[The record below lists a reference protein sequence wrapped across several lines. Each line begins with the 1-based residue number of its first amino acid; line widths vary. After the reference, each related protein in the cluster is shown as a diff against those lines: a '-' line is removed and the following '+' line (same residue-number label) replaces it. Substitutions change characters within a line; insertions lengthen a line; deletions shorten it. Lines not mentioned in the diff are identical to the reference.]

1 MQTLA
6 RRASPGP
13 RFRKGDQRRGSA
25 HRLRIQAATE
35 PARPDAEAIRHHPDR
50 ERLALAHLI
59 QVRCIAQKLS
69 SRLPASIEL
78 NDLVGAGVLGLLDAI
93 DKFDPSLSVK
103 FRTYAEVRV
112 RGAILDSLRKLDWCP
127 RSVRRR
133 IKQLERARDELE
145 QSLGRSP
152 TEHEIC
158 ERMNI
163 PLEEFHGLAAQARAF
178 TVASFESQA
187 EQGDDKKEGI
197 RPAYIAEAPERG
209 PFWLCQT
216 SEIRDRVAAALAKLP
231 SRERLVVLLY
241 YFEDMSMEELGRVLG
256 VSRGAVSFI
265 HSKAIGKL
273 RVKLNEFDT
282 VTVHN
287 R

>member
-13 RFRKGDQRRGSA
+13 RFRKRDQRRGSA
-25 HRLRIQAATE
+25 HRLRIQAE
-35 PARPDAEAIRHHPDR
+35 PNPARPDGEAIQHHPDR

-93 DKFDPSLSVK
+93 DKFDPSRSVK

-127 RSVRRR
+127 RSLRKK
-133 IKQLERARDELE
+133 IKQLESARDELE
-145 QSLGRSP
+145 QGLRRSP

-163 PLEEFHGLAAQARAF
+163 PLKEFHELAAQAR
-178 TVASFESQA
+178 
-187 EQGDDKKEGI
+187 
-197 RPAYIAEAPERG
+197 
-209 PFWLCQT
+209 
-216 SEIRDRVAAALAKLP
+216 
-231 SRERLVVLLY
+231 
-241 YFEDMSMEELGRVLG
+241 
-256 VSRGAVSFI
+256 
-265 HSKAIGKL
+265 
-273 RVKLNEFDT
+273 
-282 VTVHN
+282 
-287 R
+287 